1 MVCVTARVRVLRRGG
16 GGQAGWKIAMG
27 AHPEPPEME
36 HELEE
41 KENAKIFKLLTLKVF
56 ACLQLCEKIQRPFGK
71 CSRLCLQGL
80 G

>member
-1 MVCVTARVRVLRRGG
+1 
-16 GGQAGWKIAMG
+16 MG
-27 AHPEPPEME
+27 ARPEPPEME